1 MKRVEIKKRF
11 WIELLNFRKKMAK
24 KNVYF
29 LKNDK
34 KLLKYQ
40 NKHKGQRCFIIGNG
54 PSLTM
59 EDLDKLKNEICF
71 ASNKI
76 YLAFDKTYWR
86 PKYYCT
92 TDQTIVK
99 NNIDK
104 INKIIKTN
112 KFSTWDVKTKLN
124 VKFKDCLFI
133 EPNRSDYY
141 FFPPKPFKFSFDP
154 LKEIYIGNTVTYFMI
169 QLAFY
174 MGFVEIYLLG
184 VDFNYSSGI
193 DVNGNYIEG
202 KREVEYFDKDYM
214 RPNEERFLPNLKYQY
229 QAFVSAKHAAIK
241 KGVKIYNATRGGKLE
256 VFERVDFDKILWL

>member
-1 MKRVEIKKRF
+1 MEIRKRF
-11 WIELLNFRKKMAK
+11 WIKLLKLRKEMAK
-24 KNVYF
+24 KNIYF

-76 YLAFDKTYWR
+76 YLAFDKTSWR

-92 TDQTIVK
+92 SDLTIIK
-99 NNIDK
+99 NNVDR
-104 INKIIKTN
+104 INSISGIE
-112 KFSTWDVKTKLN
+112 KFSIWDAKSILCLN
-124 VKFKDCLFI
+124 LKDCI
-133 EPNRSDYY
+133 YIAPNRSDYVY
-141 FFPPKPFKFSFDP
+141 PSKPFKFSFNP
-154 LKEIYIGNTVTYFMI
+154 LVEIYLGHMVTYVMI

-174 MGFVEIYLLG
+174 MGFVKIYLLG

-193 DVNGNYIEG
+193 DVNGNYFEEKG
-202 KREVEYFDKDYM
+202 KNEYFDGTYM
-214 RPNEERFLPNLKYQY
+214 RPNEERFLPNLKYSHM
-229 QAFVSAKHAAIK
+229 AFVSAKHAALK
-241 KGVKIYNATRGGKLE
+241 KGVKISNATRGGKLE
-256 VFERVDFDKILWL
+256 VFERVDFDKII